1 MSLDT
6 FIGYV
11 AGLLTTIAFIPQ
23 MLRVILT
30 KKTRDISLN
39 MYLVFIA
46 GVLCWLAYGILKK
59 ELPIIIPN
67 IFTLIFSAIIL
78 IYKLKEK

>member
-1 MSLDT
+1 MNLDT
-6 FIGYV
+6 IIGYL

-30 KKTRDISLN
+30 KQTNDISRN
-39 MYLVFIA
+39 MYLVFIL
-46 GVLCWLAYGILKK
+46 GILLWLAYGIMRS
-59 ELPIIIPN
+59 ETPIIIPN
-67 IFTLIFSAIIL
+67 IFTLIFATIIL

>member
-1 MSLDT
+1 MTIDT
-6 FIGYV
+6 IIGYT

-30 KKTRDISLN
+30 KKTDDISRN
-39 MYLVFIA
+39 MYLIFIS
-46 GVLCWLAYGILKK
+46 GVLFWLTYGFLRK

-67 IFTLIFSAIIL
+67 IFTLLFATIIL
-78 IYKLKEK
+78 FYKLKEK